1 MNNLY
6 TKVNDLDIV
15 NLKTVPVNLKKLS
28 DVVDNE
34 VVKNSKFNTL
44 NTKVNDLEKKISNA
58 TSIVYINQHRQIKSR

>member
-15 NLKTVPVNLKKLS
+15 NLRTVAVNLKKLS

-34 VVKNSKFNTL
+34 AVQYSKFNTL
-44 NTKVNDLEKKISNA
+44 NTKVNGLEKKIYDA
-58 TSIVYINQHRQIKSR
+58 TSIVYINQYNTDK

>member
-1 MNNLY
+1 MNNLS

-44 NTKVNDLEKKISNA
+44 NTKVNGLEKKISNA
-58 TSIVYINQHRQIKSR
+58 TSIVYINQYNTDK

>member
-44 NTKVNDLEKKISNA
+44 NTKVNGLEKKISNA
-58 TSIVYINQHRQIKSR
+58 TSIVYINQYNRDK

>member
-44 NTKVNDLEKKISNA
+44 NTKVNGLEKKIYDA
-58 TSIVYINQHRQIKSR
+58 TSIVYINQYNTDK

>member
-34 VVKNSKFNTL
+34 VVKNSKFSTL
-44 NTKVNDLEKKISNA
+44 NTKVNGLEKKIYDA
-58 TSIVYINQHRQIKSR
+58 TSIVYINQYNTDK

>member
-15 NLKTVPVNLKKLS
+15 NLKTVPVNLIKLS

-44 NTKVNDLEKKISNA
+44 NTKVNGLEKKIYDA
-58 TSIVYINQHRQIKSR
+58 TSIVYINQYNTDK

>member
-58 TSIVYINQHRQIKSR
+58 TSIVYINQYNTDK

>member
-44 NTKVNDLEKKISNA
+44 NTKVNGLEKKIYDA
-58 TSIVYINQHRQIKSR
+58 TSIVYINQCNTDK

>member
-44 NTKVNDLEKKISNA
+44 NTKVNGLEKKISNA
-58 TSIVYINQHRQIKSR
+58 TSIVYINQYNTDK

>member
-34 VVKNSKFNTL
+34 VVKNSKFNTQ
-44 NTKVNDLEKKISNA
+44 NTKVNGLEKKISNP
-58 TSIVYINQHRQIKSR
+58 TSIVYINQYNTNK

>member
-44 NTKVNDLEKKISNA
+44 NTKVNGLEKKISNP
-58 TSIVYINQHRQIKSR
+58 TSIVYINQYNTDK

>member
-6 TKVNDLDIV
+6 TKVNDLDI

-44 NTKVNDLEKKISNA
+44 NTKVNGLENKISNP
-58 TSIVYINQHRQIKSR
+58 TSIVYINQYNTDK

>member
-44 NTKVNDLEKKISNA
+44 NTKVNGLEKKIFNA
-58 TSIVYINQHRQIKSR
+58 TSIVYINQYNTDK

>member
-15 NLKTVPVNLKKLS
+15 NLKTVPINLKKLS

-44 NTKVNDLEKKISNA
+44 NTKVDGLEKKISNA
-58 TSIVYINQHRQIKSR
+58 TSIVYIN